1 MKKTP
6 SILMA
11 LLLPTLSF
19 CQQFT
24 PVGHYNISLKA
35 KGVKSGTKIYLFYQ
49 TEGKKIVD
57 SAMSDNG
64 LFHLAG
70 EAAKPLPATLVLDS
84 GNENIAAKTLTF
96 SIRWFEFSPIGA
108 SW

>member
-1 MKKTP
+1 
-6 SILMA
+6 
-11 LLLPTLSF
+11 
-19 CQQFT
+19 
-24 PVGHYNISLKA
+24 
-35 KGVKSGTKIYLFYQ
+35 
-49 TEGKKIVD
+49 
-57 SAMSDNG
+57 MSDNG